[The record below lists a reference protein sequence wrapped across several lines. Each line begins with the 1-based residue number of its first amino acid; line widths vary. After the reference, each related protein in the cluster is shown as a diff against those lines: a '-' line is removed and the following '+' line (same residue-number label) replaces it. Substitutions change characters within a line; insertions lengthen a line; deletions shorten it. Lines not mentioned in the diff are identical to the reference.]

1 MIRMIKKF
9 YYCLFSMF
17 LLASCQEETLMDK
30 TAGFQISLQD
40 ENVSVET
47 KSTPEELGKPTTD
60 KFDLKIQKEG
70 SSEYLYN
77 GKYTSQTIAAS
88 AGTYTISASYG
99 TNPVLA
105 LDDPYY
111 FGEEAD
117 VVIKDGEKKSVALK
131 CKVANALASVLY
143 DDESQFSEMFS
154 EYGVEIKVESNSV
167 LLKNGTKES
176 AYYRANSKP
185 IFTFKGTIKDNGK
198 KVESVL
204 ENEELS
210 KAEYFSAAQ
219 HCKLTLSLK
228 PATSG
233 LIPTISKVEAT
244 TVTINETIPMEWL
257 PKPKVEGIGFSNNE
271 LSFAETEV
279 NDAFIKLKL
288 ASSLQDLRFKFT
300 FEDKQFEGLNR
311 DTGYLFSN
319 PNDKSIIIEQLGI
332 VVSDDNIKLRELI
345 AKLQT
350 NSGVVTNN
358 KIEIDAKANNRWS
371 SEDQKV
377 NRTYSLVCNKP
388 EFSVS
393 VKPGNVWSKEFTVEE
408 ISVAAG
414 TAEILK
420 QKLKY
425 QYKPKDGAAW
435 QDITDLK
442 VLFTEHPQNK
452 NYQVRA
458 VYRDVIVSEL
468 VDVVLETS
476 TQLPNSGMEDWQAM
490 NLGSFAG
497 IPNFWDKYYYYDF
510 LPYNNENDIWWTTN
524 NERSRDYSVSRVHVT
539 SSPCVSYSES
549 TKHTGS
555 RSALIYTSGHG
566 GGYASTSGTL
576 YPEGAFAGSLFIG
589 KYSWS
594 DKTETI
600 TPGHT
605 FSSRPTSLKFW
616 YNYVPKNTDTF
627 QAYVELKN
635 GEELVGT
642 GTFTSSSSNGGWAE
656 ATVNIEYVDQP
667 KKATSIYVQFL
678 STTKTSFS
686 ESDFDKN
693 KGITFP
699 VMGSWNAHIGSML
712 YIDDISLIYD
722 K

>member
-1 MIRMIKKF
+1 MGYWKYLYFILF
-9 YYCLFSMF
+9 YLGFC
-17 LLASCQEETLMDK
+17 SCQEDTLMDK

-47 KSTPEELGKPTTD
+47 KSTPEDLGEPTTD

-117 VVIKDGEKKSVALK
+117 VVINDGEKKSVTLK

-279 NDAFIKLKL
+279 NDASIKLKL

-332 VVSDDNIKLRELI
+332 VVSDDNIKLGELI

-350 NSGVVTNN
+350 NSGVATNN

-388 EFSVS
+388 EFTVS
-393 VKPGNVWSKEFTVEE
+393 AYPGNIWTKEFTMNPLMEDQVTKGDF
-408 ISVAAG
+408 S
-414 TAEILK
+414 
-420 QKLKY
+420 KLSANMKY
-425 QYKPKDGAAW
+425 QFSTNGESDW
-435 QDITDLK
+435 TDLGEDLRK
-442 VLFTEHPQNK
+442 ADLTPGK
-452 NYQVRA
+452 TYYIRG
-458 VYRDVIVSEL
+458 VYRGEVCSDPVAVSTYPIIELVNGGLEGAKITIGTDGKVGQDRGARYAWDGWATTNPLTTPYCYAAAYAHNSRSGVRPTTDKPNESQGTNAIRVITIGYGYGSTYKNQKHFIHSEL
-468 VDVVLETS
+468 FLGTDPEEENDNRTYGMPYTS
-476 TQLPNSGMEDWQAM
+476 HPTGISFYYKCISNVGNDFSEAKIEIYHENEL
-490 NLGSFAG
+490 LGSGVFQTGAKSNYEYKKLD
-497 IPNFWDKYYYYDF
+497 IKYIE
-510 LPYNNENDIWWTTN
+510 NNEVLKLD
-524 NERSRDYSVSRVHVT
+524 
-539 SSPCVSYSES
+539 P
-549 TKHTGS
+549 TK
-555 RSALIYTSGHG
+555 IVVIFK
-566 GGYASTSGTL
+566 SGTKSDL
-576 YPEGAFAGSLFIG
+576 SQSDLKKMFGSDNLITGNTNTTADCMWRGNELF
-589 KYSWS
+589 
-594 DKTETI
+594 
-600 TPGHT
+600 
-605 FSSRPTSLKFW
+605 
-616 YNYVPKNTDTF
+616 
-627 QAYVELKN
+627 
-635 GEELVGT
+635 
-642 GTFTSSSSNGGWAE
+642 
-656 ATVNIEYVDQP
+656 
-667 KKATSIYVQFL
+667 
-678 STTKTSFS
+678 
-686 ESDFDKN
+686 
-693 KGITFP
+693 
-699 VMGSWNAHIGSML
+699 
-712 YIDDISLIYD
+712 IDDISLVYD

>member
-1 MIRMIKKF
+1 MIRKIKKI
-9 YYCLFSMF
+9 YYCLFSLF

-47 KSTPEELGKPTTD
+47 KSIPEELGEPTTD

-105 LDDPYY
+105 LDNPYY

-117 VVIKDGEKKSVALK
+117 VVINDGEKKSVTLK

-279 NDAFIKLKL
+279 NDASIKLKL

-332 VVSDDNIKLRELI
+332 VVSDDNIKLGELI

-350 NSGVVTNN
+350 NSGVATNN

-388 EFSVS
+388 EFTVS
-393 VKPGNVWSKEFTVEE
+393 AYPGNIWTKEFTMNPLMEDQVTKGDF
-408 ISVAAG
+408 S
-414 TAEILK
+414 
-420 QKLKY
+420 KLSANMKY
-425 QYKPKDGAAW
+425 QFSTNGESDWTDLGEDLRKADLTPGKTYYIRGVYRGEIFSDPVSVSTYPIIELENGGLEGSSIVRGSDDAGFFNPKDYGAQYEWPSWATLNALTAGYSW
-435 QDITDLK
+435 KTAYSFNSRSGTRPTNDKPEGVSGNAAVRIITLAYGGGGTDSNPK
-442 VLFTEHPQNK
+442 NFTHSELFLGNFIEDGSIK
-452 NYQVRA
+452 NY
-458 VYRDVIVSEL
+458 
-468 VDVVLETS
+468 
-476 TQLPNSGMEDWQAM
+476 
-490 NLGSFAG
+490 G
-497 IPNFWDKYYYYDF
+497 IPY
-510 LPYNNENDIWWTTN
+510 
-524 NERSRDYSVSRVHVT
+524 
-539 SSPCVSYSES
+539 
-549 TKHTGS
+549 
-555 RSALIYTSGHG
+555 
-566 GGYASTSGTL
+566 
-576 YPEGAFAGSLFIG
+576 
-589 KYSWS
+589 
-594 DKTETI
+594 
-600 TPGHT
+600 
-605 FSSRPTSLKFW
+605 SSRPTALRFFYKCISNMNNDVSEVKIQIYNDQILLGEGSLQIGAKDS
-616 YNYVPKNTDTF
+616 YEEKVLLINYKNDINSLLLIPNKLSIIFKSGIKENLSKSDLKQFGSGVTNSQEDPMWRGN
-627 QAYVELKN
+627 ELFVDDVS
-635 GEELVGT
+635 LVYG
-642 GTFTSSSSNGGWAE
+642 
-656 ATVNIEYVDQP
+656 
-667 KKATSIYVQFL
+667 
-678 STTKTSFS
+678 
-686 ESDFDKN
+686 
-693 KGITFP
+693 
-699 VMGSWNAHIGSML
+699 M
-712 YIDDISLIYD
+712 
-722 K
+722 

>member
-1 MIRMIKKF
+1 
-9 YYCLFSMF
+9 
-17 LLASCQEETLMDK
+17 MDK

-47 KSTPEELGKPTTD
+47 KSIPEELGEPTTD

-105 LDDPYY
+105 LDNPYY

-117 VVIKDGEKKSVALK
+117 VVINDGEKKSVTLK

-279 NDAFIKLKL
+279 NDASIKLKL

-332 VVSDDNIKLRELI
+332 VVSDDNIKLGELI

-350 NSGVVTNN
+350 NSGVATNN

-388 EFSVS
+388 EFTVS
-393 VKPGNVWSKEFTVEE
+393 AYPGNIWTKEFTMNPLMEDQVTKGDF
-408 ISVAAG
+408 S
-414 TAEILK
+414 
-420 QKLKY
+420 KLSANMKY
-425 QYKPKDGAAW
+425 QFSTNGESDW
-435 QDITDLK
+435 TDLGEDLRK
-442 VLFTEHPQNK
+442 ADLTPGK
-452 NYQVRA
+452 TYYIRG
-458 VYRDVIVSEL
+458 VYRGEIFSDPVSVSTYPIIELENGGLEGARVTRGDDTPGFFGSDYGALFEWDNWATLNAVSACYSFRTAYSFNSRSGCRPTNDAVSGNAIRVITLGYKGGGWAVPKAAMHSEL
-468 VDVVLETS
+468 YLGTS
-476 TQLPNSGMEDWQAM
+476 ADDNGNRTYGISFNS
-490 NLGSFAG
+490 
-497 IPNFWDKYYYYDF
+497 K
-510 LPYNNENDIWWTTN
+510 
-524 NERSRDYSVSRVHVT
+524 
-539 SSPCVSYSES
+539 
-549 TKHTGS
+549 
-555 RSALIYTSGHG
+555 
-566 GGYASTSGTL
+566 
-576 YPEGAFAGSLFIG
+576 
-589 KYSWS
+589 
-594 DKTETI
+594 
-600 TPGHT
+600 
-605 FSSRPTSLKFW
+605 PTSLKFK
-616 YNYVPKNTDTF
+616 YKCIENVPGNDVSLVQIQVFHDNILLGEGRFTTGTQNSYVQKSLEIIYENESENLNLEPNKLFVLFKSGTKENLNWETD
-627 QAYVELKN
+627 LKN
-635 GEELVGT
+635 FNTGGTTDKTEDATFRGNEL
-642 GTFTSSSSNGGWAE
+642 F
-656 ATVNIEYVDQP
+656 VDE
-667 KKATSIYVQFL
+667 V
-678 STTKTSFS
+678 
-686 ESDFDKN
+686 
-693 KGITFP
+693 
-699 VMGSWNAHIGSML
+699 
-712 YIDDISLIYD
+712 SLVYD

>member
-1 MIRMIKKF
+1 
-9 YYCLFSMF
+9 
-17 LLASCQEETLMDK
+17 MDK

-47 KSTPEELGKPTTD
+47 KSIPEELGEPTTD

-105 LDDPYY
+105 LDNPYY

-117 VVIKDGEKKSVALK
+117 VVINDGEKKSVTLK

-279 NDAFIKLKL
+279 NDASIKLKL

-332 VVSDDNIKLRELI
+332 VVSDDNIKLGELI

-350 NSGVVTNN
+350 NSGVATNN

-388 EFSVS
+388 EFTVS
-393 VKPGNVWSKEFTVEE
+393 AYPGNIWTKEFTMNPLMEDQVTKGDF
-408 ISVAAG
+408 S
-414 TAEILK
+414 
-420 QKLKY
+420 KLIANMKY
-425 QYKPKDGAAW
+425 QFSTNGESDW
-435 QDITDLK
+435 TDLGEDLRK
-442 VLFTEHPQNK
+442 ADLTPGK
-452 NYQVRA
+452 TYYIRG
-458 VYRDVIVSEL
+458 VYRGEIFSDPVSVSTYPIIELENGGLEGARVTRGDDTPGFFGSDYGALFEWDNWATLNAVSACYSFRTAYSFNSRSGCRPTNDAVSGNAIRVITLGYKGGGWAVPKAAMHSEL
-468 VDVVLETS
+468 YLGTS
-476 TQLPNSGMEDWQAM
+476 ADDNGNRTYGISFNS
-490 NLGSFAG
+490 
-497 IPNFWDKYYYYDF
+497 K
-510 LPYNNENDIWWTTN
+510 
-524 NERSRDYSVSRVHVT
+524 
-539 SSPCVSYSES
+539 
-549 TKHTGS
+549 
-555 RSALIYTSGHG
+555 
-566 GGYASTSGTL
+566 
-576 YPEGAFAGSLFIG
+576 
-589 KYSWS
+589 
-594 DKTETI
+594 
-600 TPGHT
+600 
-605 FSSRPTSLKFW
+605 PTSLKFK
-616 YNYVPKNTDTF
+616 YKCIENVPGNDVSLVQIQVFHDNILLGEGRFTTGTQNSYVQKSLEIIYENESENLNLEPNKLFVLFKSGTKENLNWETD
-627 QAYVELKN
+627 LKN
-635 GEELVGT
+635 FNTGGTTDKTEDATFRGNEL
-642 GTFTSSSSNGGWAE
+642 F
-656 ATVNIEYVDQP
+656 VDE
-667 KKATSIYVQFL
+667 V
-678 STTKTSFS
+678 
-686 ESDFDKN
+686 
-693 KGITFP
+693 
-699 VMGSWNAHIGSML
+699 
-712 YIDDISLIYD
+712 SLVYD

>member
-1 MIRMIKKF
+1 MIRKIKKI
-9 YYCLFSMF
+9 YYCLFSLF

-47 KSTPEELGKPTTD
+47 KSIPEELGEPTTD

-117 VVIKDGEKKSVALK
+117 VVINDGEKKSVTLK

-279 NDAFIKLKL
+279 NDASIKLKL

-332 VVSDDNIKLRELI
+332 VVSDDNIKLGELI

-350 NSGVVTNN
+350 NSGVATNN

-388 EFSVS
+388 EFTVS
-393 VKPGNVWSKEFTVEE
+393 AYPGNIWTKEFTMNPLMEDQVTKGDF
-408 ISVAAG
+408 S
-414 TAEILK
+414 
-420 QKLKY
+420 KLIANMKY
-425 QYKPKDGAAW
+425 QFSTNGESDW
-435 QDITDLK
+435 TDLGEDLRK
-442 VLFTEHPQNK
+442 ADLTPGK
-452 NYQVRA
+452 TYYIRG
-458 VYRDVIVSEL
+458 VYRGEIFSDPVSVSTYPIIELENGGLEGARVTRGDDTPGFFGSDYGALFEWDNWATLNAVSACYSFRTAYSFNSRSGCRPTNDAVSGNAIRVITLGYKGGGWAVPKAAMHSEL
-468 VDVVLETS
+468 YLGTS
-476 TQLPNSGMEDWQAM
+476 ADDNGNRTYGISFNS
-490 NLGSFAG
+490 
-497 IPNFWDKYYYYDF
+497 K
-510 LPYNNENDIWWTTN
+510 
-524 NERSRDYSVSRVHVT
+524 
-539 SSPCVSYSES
+539 
-549 TKHTGS
+549 
-555 RSALIYTSGHG
+555 
-566 GGYASTSGTL
+566 
-576 YPEGAFAGSLFIG
+576 
-589 KYSWS
+589 
-594 DKTETI
+594 
-600 TPGHT
+600 
-605 FSSRPTSLKFW
+605 PTSLKFK
-616 YNYVPKNTDTF
+616 YKCIENVPGNDVSLVQIQVFHDNILLGEGRFTTGTQNSYVQKSLEIIYENESENLNLEPNKLFVLFKSGTKENLNWETD
-627 QAYVELKN
+627 LKN
-635 GEELVGT
+635 FNTGGTTDKTEDATFRGNEL
-642 GTFTSSSSNGGWAE
+642 F
-656 ATVNIEYVDQP
+656 VDE
-667 KKATSIYVQFL
+667 V
-678 STTKTSFS
+678 
-686 ESDFDKN
+686 
-693 KGITFP
+693 
-699 VMGSWNAHIGSML
+699 
-712 YIDDISLIYD
+712 SLVYD

>member
-1 MIRMIKKF
+1 
-9 YYCLFSMF
+9 
-17 LLASCQEETLMDK
+17 MDK

-47 KSTPEELGKPTTD
+47 KSIPEELGEPTTD

-117 VVIKDGEKKSVALK
+117 VVINDGEKKSVTLK

-279 NDAFIKLKL
+279 NDASIKLKL

-332 VVSDDNIKLRELI
+332 VVSDDNIKLGELI

-350 NSGVVTNN
+350 NSGVATNN

-388 EFSVS
+388 EFTVS
-393 VKPGNVWSKEFTVEE
+393 AYPGNIWTKEFTMNPLMEDQVTKGDF
-408 ISVAAG
+408 S
-414 TAEILK
+414 
-420 QKLKY
+420 KLIANMKY
-425 QYKPKDGAAW
+425 QFSTNGESDW
-435 QDITDLK
+435 TDLGEDLRK
-442 VLFTEHPQNK
+442 ADLTPGK
-452 NYQVRA
+452 TYYIRG
-458 VYRDVIVSEL
+458 VYRGEIFSDPVSVSTYPIIELENGGLEGARVTRGDDTPGFFGSDYGALFEWDNWATLNAVSACYSFRTAYSFNSRSGCRPTNDAVSGNAIRVITLGYKGGGWAVPKAAMHSEL
-468 VDVVLETS
+468 YLGTS
-476 TQLPNSGMEDWQAM
+476 ADDNGNRTYGISFNS
-490 NLGSFAG
+490 
-497 IPNFWDKYYYYDF
+497 K
-510 LPYNNENDIWWTTN
+510 
-524 NERSRDYSVSRVHVT
+524 
-539 SSPCVSYSES
+539 
-549 TKHTGS
+549 
-555 RSALIYTSGHG
+555 
-566 GGYASTSGTL
+566 
-576 YPEGAFAGSLFIG
+576 
-589 KYSWS
+589 
-594 DKTETI
+594 
-600 TPGHT
+600 
-605 FSSRPTSLKFW
+605 PTSLKFK
-616 YNYVPKNTDTF
+616 YKCIENVPGNDVSLVQIQVFHDNILLGEGRFTTGTQNSYVQKSLEIIYENESENLNLEPNKLFVLFKSGTKENLNWETD
-627 QAYVELKN
+627 LKN
-635 GEELVGT
+635 FNTGGTTDKTEDATFRGNEL
-642 GTFTSSSSNGGWAE
+642 F
-656 ATVNIEYVDQP
+656 VDE
-667 KKATSIYVQFL
+667 V
-678 STTKTSFS
+678 
-686 ESDFDKN
+686 
-693 KGITFP
+693 
-699 VMGSWNAHIGSML
+699 
-712 YIDDISLIYD
+712 SLVYD